1 MKYLITILI
10 LFSFACNK
18 QVQEV
23 TPVAQLAEEKGLLT
37 PELKFNAVARF
48 TNTEIAALRG
58 KPSRGKDADK
68 DGVLDAVDN
77 CKFTYN
83 PFQEDADGDGI
94 GDACDLWTDSDNDG
108 VQDKDDNCPSTPNAN
123 QLDCNRNG
131 IGDVC
136 DHSPCTTTEAEYV
149 LFLDFD
155 GHYVTENYWT
165 ANNGGQPF
173 HALNSGLSETE
184 IAQVVEGVKADYS
197 MFKLTITTDSTVFH
211 NAQTAKRQRVI
222 ITQSNE
228 WYGQA
233 GGVAYVGSMFFTSN
247 QPAFVFSKL
256 LYYYPFYI
264 AGCASHEAGHTMGLY
279 HQVDLDINTCI
290 YNSSYRAGFIMGNP
304 YYSVQQGRKWT
315 EGPAGVYVTNGFYC
329 NQYGK
334 QNDTAQIA
342 QKVTYK

>member
-1 MKYLITILI
+1 MKYILPI
-10 LFSFACNK
+10 LLLFACNK
-18 QVQEV
+18 QVQE
-23 TPVAQLAEEKGLLT
+23 TPITNQLIEEKGLLT
-37 PELKFNAVARF
+37 PELKFNGVARF
-48 TNTEIAALRG
+48 TKAEIIALRG
-58 KPSRGKDADK
+58 KPTRGKDADK
-68 DGVLDAVDN
+68 DGVLDNVDN

-83 PFQEDADGDGI
+83 PFQEDADGDGY
-94 GDACDLWTDSDNDG
+94 GDACDIYTDSDGDG
-108 VQDKDDNCPSTPNAN
+108 VENKDDNCPSTPNAN
-123 QLDCNRNG
+123 QLDCDRDG
-131 IGDVC
+131 TGDVC
-136 DHSPCTTTEAEYV
+136 DTDPCTSTGNEYV

-184 IAQVVEGVKADYS
+184 IAQVVEGVKADYA
-197 MFKLTITTDSTVFH
+197 MFKLTVTTDSTVFH
-211 NAQTAKRQRVI
+211 SAQTAKRQRVI

-233 GGVAYVGSMFFTSN
+233 GGVAFVGSMYFTSN

-264 AGCASHEAGHTMGLY
+264 GGCISHEAGHTMGLY
-279 HQVDLDINTCI
+279 HQIDLDIPTCT

-304 YYSVQQGRKWT
+304 YYSVAQGRTWT
-315 EGPAGVYVTNGFYC
+315 KGPAGLLVANGFYC
-329 NQYGK
+329 NQYPE